1 MYVFMYS
8 CIHVCLCSHMNDLC
22 FTHFVYT
29 YMNICI
35 SYHIIYIYIYLRV
48 CVHVYIHIC
57 MHAFAHLCMCV
68 CIYIYTHTHIHVHAI
83 MHLSLSACLY
93 DSPVYACMCTC
104 STAHIPAEAYAM
116 HAEIYIMACV

>member
-1 MYVFMYS
+1 M
-8 CIHVCLCSHMNDLC
+8 
-22 FTHFVYT
+22 
-29 YMNICI
+29 
-35 SYHIIYIYIYLRV
+35 YIYIYVCMRLRIYV
-48 CVHVYIHIC
+48 CVY
-57 MHAFAHLCMCV
+57 
-68 CIYIYTHTHIHVHAI
+68 IYIYTHTYTHIHVHAV